1 MTKKKRWVDTN
12 RAWWDERVPSHAKSA
27 FYDVKAFRQGGDVL
41 RPCEADEHG
50 VEIHPFLWGFADTG
64 EPELRYSYFGDV
76 ESTDAFGSYT
86 DRKLKTKHNHVF
98 EHNWS
103 IGPVVTAA
111 IKAGLNVELVAEHEI
126 GVEQKWPFMV
136 RGRDGYWRMPK
147 DRPSIPQ
154 LWSLRARKP

>member
-1 MTKKKRWVDTN
+1 M
-12 RAWWDERVPSHAKSA
+12 
-27 FYDVKAFRQGGDVL
+27 
-41 RPCEADEHG
+41 
-50 VEIHPFLWGFADTG
+50 
-64 EPELRYSYFGDV
+64 
-76 ESTDAFGSYT
+76 
-86 DRKLKTKHNHVF
+86 F